1 MADYPVGYGKPP
13 KSNQFVKGES
23 GNPNGRPKGSQNL
36 ASVFLKTMRQRIK
49 VTENGC
55 VRYITKGEAVVV
67 QLVNLALG
75 GDVRAIHELRSWVQ
89 FVEDSVRTTSQPPTT
104 RENDEVVWARAL
116 ERLHEAESFSAE
128 PGTDSVHPD
137 SGERSE

>member
-1 MADYPVGYGKPP
+1 MADYVVGYGRPP
-13 KSNQFVKGES
+13 KRTQFAQGQS